1 MKILSQRISSFE
13 CTLAGK
19 IHVLI
24 LPTTTCIL
32 NFFYQNITLLSIV
45 KQSSYSHAIQ
55 EFPVTACTGHY
66 FKQLAPKTVHCKL
79 QSYTSIL

>member
-1 MKILSQRISSFE
+1 MKILSQCISSFE

-19 IHVLI
+19 KHILI

-32 NFFYQNITLLSIV
+32 IFFYQMTTLLSIV

-55 EFPVTACTGHY
+55 EFSV
-66 FKQLAPKTVHCKL
+66 
-79 QSYTSIL
+79 

>member
-1 MKILSQRISSFE
+1 MKILSQRLSSFE

-19 IHVLI
+19 KHILI

-32 NFFYQNITLLSIV
+32 IFFFYQMTTLSSIV

-55 EFPVTACTGHY
+55 EFSV
-66 FKQLAPKTVHCKL
+66 
-79 QSYTSIL
+79 